1 MTRLF
6 SASFFGLEA
15 LIVEIEVDIATKA
28 KSFDIVGMAG
38 VAVKESVKR
47 IESAINNSGFH
58 FPGKRITV
66 NLAPAGVKK
75 VGTLFDLPI
84 ALGII
89 NDQIDFG
96 ASEKSVFI
104 GELSLDGRLRRVPGA
119 LPITLHAREKGFSRL
134 FCPVENYNEI
144 RMVRGIEIIPVDKL
158 EHAVSILC
166 GNESE
171 KIEIPEQPVLPD
183 FSKKKD
189 SPDMSDIRGQESSK
203 RALEIAAAGG
213 HNALMIGP
221 PGTGKTM
228 LAKRLPEIL
237 PDMEE
242 DEALETTM
250 IYSVAGLTSE
260 NSSLIKRRPFRSP
273 HHTASDI
280 AIIGG
285 GKFPRPGEVSL
296 SHNGVLFLDEFQLF
310 RSNVLQVLRQ
320 PMEDRE
326 VTISRAEG
334 SVRFPARFMLVA
346 ALNPSKKNVDLNQWD
361 ADDMHKMLNKL
372 SGPLLDRMDIQI
384 QVSRIAYD
392 KLKNE
397 PRGERSADIRKRVV
411 RAREIQRTRFKKDG
425 IYTNAEMTHKLIE
438 KHCPL
443 SVSGESLLKI
453 AMEKF
458 VLSIRSYDKILKI
471 ARSIA
476 DLEGEEKILDK
487 HIAETLQYRVLDR
500 ILNFIN

>member
-15 LIVEIEVDIATKA
+15 LIVEIEADIASKV

-47 IESAINNSGFH
+47 IEAAITNSGFH

-84 ALGII
+84 ALGIVR
-89 NDQIDFG
+89 DQVDFDS
-96 ASEKSVFI
+96 SEKMIFI
-104 GELSLDGRLRRVPGA
+104 GELSLDGRLRRVPGV
-119 LPITLHAREKGFSRL
+119 LPIAMHAREKGFRRL

-144 RMVRGIEIIPVDKL
+144 EMIKGIEIIPVDRL
-158 EHAVSILC
+158 ERAVSILC
-166 GNESE
+166 GNEE
-171 KIEIPEQPVLPD
+171 KKL
-183 FSKKKD
+183 FLTKKD
-189 SPDMSDIRGQESSK
+189 EGIVPLSEDCSDMSDIRGQESSK

-228 LAKRLPEIL
+228 LAKRLPGIL

-260 NSSLIKRRPFRSP
+260 SAPLIRRRPFRSP

-296 SHNGVLFLDEFQLF
+296 SHNGVLFLDEFQMF

-326 VTISRAEG
+326 VSISRAEG

-361 ADDMHKMLNKL
+361 VDDMHKILNKL

-384 QVSRIAYD
+384 QVSRITYD
-392 KLKNE
+392 KLKNQ
-397 PRGERSADIRKRVV
+397 PLGESSAEIRKRVV
-411 RAREIQRTRFKKDG
+411 RAREIQRERFKKSR
-425 IYTNAEMTHKLIE
+425 IYTNAEMSHKLIE
-438 KHCPL
+438 KHCTL

-476 DLEGEEKILDK
+476 DLEEEERILDK